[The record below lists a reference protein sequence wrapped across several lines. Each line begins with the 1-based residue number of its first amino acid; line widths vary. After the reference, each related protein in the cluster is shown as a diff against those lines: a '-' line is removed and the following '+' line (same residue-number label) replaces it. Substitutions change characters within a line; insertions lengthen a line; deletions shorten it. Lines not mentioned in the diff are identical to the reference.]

1 MACDFVCIL
10 SVIAIEFFSRTSSK
24 ELPTKA
30 AIALNHTIY
39 ALRFFLRMHC
49 SGTAFCDWT
58 HKKKKKTNPNLYLG
72 SYLRKARVI
81 RDKLLTLIYF
91 VIVQCPSVGTT
102 WYSASCARNGYTWA
116 ARDLRLPRRTSG
128 SALSADCQT
137 LDVFVIV
144 KVLFRIPQQLI
155 IVKIRK

>member
-1 MACDFVCIL
+1 MVCDFVCIL

-49 SGTAFCDWT
+49 SGKLRFVTER
-58 HKKKKKTNPNLYLG
+58 KKKKKEKTKPNLYLG
-72 SYLRKARVI
+72 SYLLKARVI

-91 VIVQCPSVGTT
+91 VIARCPTVGTT
-102 WYSASCARNGYTWA
+102 WYSASCARSCASYEGFKTAPESEWLCIVC
-116 ARDLRLPRRTSG
+116 RPLDSKRLRN
-128 SALSADCQT
+128 C
-137 LDVFVIV
+137 
-144 KVLFRIPQQLI
+144 
-155 IVKIRK
+155 